1 MTLSGKPYENR
12 HDESHI
18 ADVGGSGVPLAS
30 GDLKNYI
37 VSRLA
42 TGVVLLFALS
52 VAVFILTHV
61 VPGDPLEEMLGF
73 GSSRVARAA
82 QYPDWVGRMSR
93 GDFGYS
99 FVSSGTAVRDL
110 IFERLPSTLMLLP
123 LTMILAAAVSIPVG
137 VLAAARR
144 GSLIDRVVGERPC

>member
-61 VPGDPLEEMLGF
+61 VPGDPFEEDVGF
-73 GSSRVARAA
+73 RQFPG
-82 QYPDWVGRMSR
+82 G
-93 GDFGYS
+93 
-99 FVSSGTAVRDL
+99 
-110 IFERLPSTLMLLP
+110 
-123 LTMILAAAVSIPVG
+123 
-137 VLAAARR
+137 
-144 GSLIDRVVGERPC
+144 